1 MKLADLVPQLR
12 AQKRAPEELAKD
24 FTEATVKATFEE
36 MSQFRVALQR
46 EEPNDKKRRD
56 AFQAYTTL
64 VVLFSSK
71 NPQYVKKINE
81 YSVYVE
87 NANKSIQKSI

>member
-1 MKLADLVPQLR
+1 MKLADLIPQLR
-12 AQKRAPEELAKD
+12 AQKRAPEEVAKD
-24 FTEATVKATFEE
+24 LTEATVKATFEE

-71 NPQYVKKINE
+71 NPQYLKK
-81 YSVYVE
+81 VE
-87 NANKSIQKSI
+87 DFSKHIAAKSALKP